1 MKDRFT
7 IGVLGA
13 GSWGTALVKILL
25 NNVESVNW
33 YVRGK
38 DKIEYIKQH
47 RHNPKYLSH
56 TEFDT
61 KKIRFFDD
69 INNAIEHSD
78 ILIFAIPAGFLKP
91 LLDQENISFDNK
103 FVISA
108 IKGIVPGVNLTVTKF
123 FHYHYKIPYTSL
135 AVISGP
141 CHAEEVAMERL
152 SYLSIASK
160 RAGKVKNIAKKLK
173 CDYISTIISRDVFG
187 IEYAGV
193 LKNIISIAS
202 GIAHGLGYGD
212 NFQAVLV
219 SNAMREIS
227 RFLRR
232 TSRTKRRIYR
242 SVYLGDLM
250 VTCYSKFSRNRTLGI
265 MIGKGYTVK
274 SALLELNMV
283 AEGYYALDS
292 IQNHIGKS
300 RIKMPIIET
309 VYNIIKLDRP
319 PAEEMNSLAE
329 KLR

>member
-1 MKDRFT
+1 MKDRFK
-7 IGVLGA
+7 IGVIGG

-25 NNVESVNW
+25 NNVELINW

-38 DKIEYIKQH
+38 DKIQYIKQNH
-47 RHNPKYLSH
+47 HNPKYLSH
-56 TEFDT
+56 TEIDAE
-61 KKIRFFDD
+61 KIHFFDH
-69 INNAIEHSD
+69 IKEAIDHSD
-78 ILIFAIPAGFLKP
+78 VIIFAIPAGFLKP
-91 LLDQENISFDNK
+91 LLDQEDITFDNK

-108 IKGIVPGVNLTVTKF
+108 IKGIIPGVNLTVTKF
-123 FHYHYKIPYTSL
+123 FHYYYQIPFTSL

-160 RAGKVKNIAKKLK
+160 RLGKVEKIARKLK
-173 CDYISTIISRDVFG
+173 CDYISVIISRDVFG

-219 SNAMREIS
+219 SNAMREIG

-232 TSRTKRRIYR
+232 TSRSKRRMYR

-283 AEGYYALDS
+283 AEGYYALES
-292 IQNHIGKS
+292 MNNVLSKR
-300 RIKMPIIET
+300 RIKMPIIEA
-309 VYNIIKLDRP
+309 VYNIVKLDRP
-319 PAEEMNSLAE
+319 PADEMKSLAE